1 MRGIKEASERHQR
14 CRPQGDARRQNGKG
28 NREKMNREM
37 EQRKPEKKP
46 EKKTAGKTG
55 AGQQKDFRRQQ
66 APVQAQPTSIQAQQA
81 PVRVQPTSIQAQR
94 APVRVLQVLGGTG
107 LGGAESRV
115 MDSYRHLDRSR
126 IQFDFCVHT
135 QEEGFFDKEIE
146 SLGGHI
152 YRVPRFRAVNW
163 LAYRKAWKD
172 FFRMHSI
179 QGRPVYAAVHG
190 HMTSTASIYLPIAKA
205 AGVPLTIAH
214 ARSAGVDPGLK
225 GMLTRFLRRNL
236 GKKADVCLTCS
247 RLAGEAV
254 FGKKMEDAGRVT
266 TVPNAIDASGFSFCA
281 RTRARKRS
289 ELGIGER
296 EFVIGHVG
304 RFGHMKNHA
313 FLLDVFAQI
322 QKKIPASRL
331 LLVGE
336 GGLMESVREKA
347 ASLGLSGRVIF
358 AGNQAQ
364 VADYYMAMDFFVF
377 PSIFEGLPGSV
388 IEAQAAGLRCLVSDS
403 VTDEVL
409 ITPLAEALPLSQGAA
424 AWAQR
429 VLARRD
435 YEREQMAQAIKDA
448 GFDVSDQVRFLE
460 RLYLGEGN

>member
-1 MRGIKEASERHQR
+1 MSKEQ
-14 CRPQGDARRQNGKG
+14 KG
-28 NREKMNREM
+28 
-37 EQRKPEKKP
+37 
-46 EKKTAGKTG
+46 
-55 AGQQKDFRRQQ
+55 
-66 APVQAQPTSIQAQQA
+66 
-81 PVRVQPTSIQAQR
+81 
-94 APVRVLQVLGGTG
+94 PVRVLQVLGGTG

-126 IQFDFCVHT
+126 IQFDFCVHS
-135 QEEGFFDKEIE
+135 QQEGFFDKEIE
-146 SLGGHI
+146 SLGGHV
-152 YRVPRFRAVNW
+152 YRVPRFRVTNW
-163 LAYRKAWKD
+163 IEYRRAWKA
-172 FFRMHSI
+172 FFREHP
-179 QGRPVYAAVHG
+179 GYAAVHG

-225 GMLTRFLRRNL
+225 GAMTRFLRRNL

-254 FGKKMEDAGRVT
+254 FGEKMVKEGRVI
-266 TVPNAIDASGFSFCA
+266 TVPNAIDAKEFAFSEQV
-281 RTRARKRS
+281 RQRKRS
-289 ELGIGER
+289 ELGIGEQ

-313 FLLDVFAQI
+313 FLLDVFAQLH
-322 QKKIPASRL
+322 KRLPDSRL

-336 GGLMESVREKA
+336 GGLMDSIREKA
-347 ASLGLSGRVIF
+347 TALGLSGRVIF
-358 AGNQAQ
+358 AGNQAK

-409 ITPLAEALPLSQGAA
+409 ITPLAQALPLSDGAA
-424 AWAQR
+424 AWAGN
-429 VLARRD
+429 VLERSGSENSAQSPGAYRRK
-435 YEREQMAQAIKDA
+435 QMAQAIKDA

-460 RLYLGEGN
+460 GLYLGRETADRTRK

>member
-1 MRGIKEASERHQR
+1 MS
-14 CRPQGDARRQNGKG
+14 QGNG
-28 NREKMNREM
+28 
-37 EQRKPEKKP
+37 
-46 EKKTAGKTG
+46 
-55 AGQQKDFRRQQ
+55 
-66 APVQAQPTSIQAQQA
+66 
-81 PVRVQPTSIQAQR
+81 
-94 APVRVLQVLGGTG
+94 PVRVLQVLGGTS

-126 IQFDFCVHT
+126 IQFDFCVHS

-152 YRVPRFRAVNW
+152 YRVPRFQVVNW

-172 FFRMHSI
+172 FFREHP
-179 QGRPVYAAVHG
+179 GYVAVHG

-225 GMLTRFLRRNL
+225 GAMTRFLRRNL

-254 FGKKMEDAGRVT
+254 FGKKMVEAGRVT
-266 TVPNAIDASGFSFCA
+266 TVPNAIDAREFAFSEKKRKQK
-281 RTRARKRS
+281 RT
-289 ELGIGER
+289 ELGIGEQ

-313 FLLDVFAQI
+313 FLLDVFAEI
-322 QKKIPASRL
+322 CRKVPDSRL

-336 GGLMESVREKA
+336 GGLMDSVREKA
-347 ASLGLSGRVIF
+347 TSLGLSDRVIF
-358 AGNQAQ
+358 TGIQAQ
-364 VADYYMAMDFFVF
+364 VADFYMAMDFFVF

-388 IEAQAAGLRCLVSDS
+388 IEAQASGLRCLVSDS

-409 ITPLAEALPLSQGAA
+409 ITPLAQAHSLSDKASV
-424 AWAQR
+424 WAQN
-429 VLARRD
+429 VLERRS
-435 YEREQMAQAIKDA
+435 YEREQMAQAIKEA
-448 GFDVSDQVRFLE
+448 GFDVSDQVKFLE
-460 RLYLGEGN
+460 KLYLQENRL

>member
-1 MRGIKEASERHQR
+1 MS
-14 CRPQGDARRQNGKG
+14 QGNG
-28 NREKMNREM
+28 
-37 EQRKPEKKP
+37 
-46 EKKTAGKTG
+46 
-55 AGQQKDFRRQQ
+55 
-66 APVQAQPTSIQAQQA
+66 
-81 PVRVQPTSIQAQR
+81 
-94 APVRVLQVLGGTG
+94 PVRVLQVLGGTS

-126 IQFDFCVHT
+126 IQFDFCVHS

-152 YRVPRFRAVNW
+152 YRVPRFQVVNW

-172 FFRMHSI
+172 FFREHP
-179 QGRPVYAAVHG
+179 GYVAVHG

-225 GMLTRFLRRNL
+225 GAMTRFLRRNL

-254 FGKKMEDAGRVT
+254 FGKKMVEAGRVT
-266 TVPNAIDASGFSFCA
+266 TVPNAIDAREFAFSEKKRKQK
-281 RTRARKRS
+281 RT
-289 ELGIGER
+289 ELGIGEQ

-313 FLLDVFAQI
+313 FLLDVFAEI
-322 QKKIPASRL
+322 CRKVPDSRL

-336 GGLMESVREKA
+336 GGLMDSVREKA
-347 ASLGLSGRVIF
+347 TSLGLSDRVIF
-358 AGNQAQ
+358 TGNQAQ
-364 VADYYMAMDFFVF
+364 VADFYMAMDFFVF

-409 ITPLAEALPLSQGAA
+409 ITPLAQAHSLSDKASV
-424 AWAQR
+424 WAQN
-429 VLARRD
+429 VLERRS
-435 YEREQMAQAIKDA
+435 YEREQMEQAIKEA
-448 GFDVSDQVRFLE
+448 RFDVSDQVKFLE
-460 RLYLGEGN
+460 KLYLQENRL

>member
-1 MRGIKEASERHQR
+1 MSKEQ
-14 CRPQGDARRQNGKG
+14 KG
-28 NREKMNREM
+28 
-37 EQRKPEKKP
+37 
-46 EKKTAGKTG
+46 
-55 AGQQKDFRRQQ
+55 
-66 APVQAQPTSIQAQQA
+66 
-81 PVRVQPTSIQAQR
+81 
-94 APVRVLQVLGGTG
+94 PVRVLQVLGGTG

-126 IQFDFCVHT
+126 IQFDFCVHS
-135 QEEGFFDKEIE
+135 QQEGFFDKEIE
-146 SLGGHI
+146 SLGGHV
-152 YRVPRFRAVNW
+152 YRVPRFRVTNW
-163 LAYRKAWKD
+163 IEYRRAWKA
-172 FFRMHSI
+172 FFREHP
-179 QGRPVYAAVHG
+179 GYAAVHG

-225 GMLTRFLRRNL
+225 GAMTRFLRRNL

-247 RLAGEAV
+247 WLAGEAV
-254 FGKKMEDAGRVT
+254 FGEKMVKEGRVI
-266 TVPNAIDASGFSFCA
+266 TVPNAIDAKEFAFSEQV
-281 RTRARKRS
+281 RQRKRS
-289 ELGIGER
+289 ELGIGEQ

-313 FLLDVFAQI
+313 FLLDVFAQLH
-322 QKKIPASRL
+322 KRLPDSRL

-336 GGLMESVREKA
+336 GGLMDSIREKA
-347 ASLGLSGRVIF
+347 AALGLSGRVIF
-358 AGNQAQ
+358 AGNQAK

-409 ITPLAEALPLSQGAA
+409 ITPLAQALPLSDGAA
-424 AWAQR
+424 AWAGN
-429 VLARRD
+429 VLERSGSENSAQSPGGYRRK
-435 YEREQMAQAIKDA
+435 QMAQAIKDA

-460 RLYLGEGN
+460 GLYLGRETADRTRK

>member
-1 MRGIKEASERHQR
+1 MS
-14 CRPQGDARRQNGKG
+14 QGNG
-28 NREKMNREM
+28 
-37 EQRKPEKKP
+37 
-46 EKKTAGKTG
+46 
-55 AGQQKDFRRQQ
+55 
-66 APVQAQPTSIQAQQA
+66 
-81 PVRVQPTSIQAQR
+81 
-94 APVRVLQVLGGTG
+94 PVRVLQVLGGTS

-126 IQFDFCVHT
+126 IQFDFCVHS

-152 YRVPRFRAVNW
+152 YRVPRFQVVNW

-172 FFRMHSI
+172 FFREHP
-179 QGRPVYAAVHG
+179 GYVAVHG

-225 GMLTRFLRRNL
+225 GAMTRFLRRNL

-254 FGKKMEDAGRVT
+254 FGKKMVEAGRVT
-266 TVPNAIDASGFSFCA
+266 TVPNAIDAREFAFSEKK
-281 RTRARKRS
+281 RKQKRA
-289 ELGIGER
+289 ELEIGEQ

-313 FLLDVFAQI
+313 FLLDVFAEI
-322 QKKIPASRL
+322 CRKVPDSRL

-336 GGLMESVREKA
+336 GGLMDSVREKA
-347 ASLGLSGRVIF
+347 ASLGLSDRVIF
-358 AGNQAQ
+358 TGNQAQ
-364 VADYYMAMDFFVF
+364 VADFYMAMDFFVF

-388 IEAQAAGLRCLVSDS
+388 IEAQASGLRCLVSDS

-409 ITPLAEALPLSQGAA
+409 ITPLAQARSLSDKASV
-424 AWAQR
+424 WAQN
-429 VLARRD
+429 VLERRS
-435 YEREQMAQAIKDA
+435 YEREQMEQAIKEA
-448 GFDVSDQVRFLE
+448 GFDVSDQVKFLE
-460 RLYLGEGN
+460 KLYLQENRL

>member
-1 MRGIKEASERHQR
+1 MS
-14 CRPQGDARRQNGKG
+14 QGNG
-28 NREKMNREM
+28 
-37 EQRKPEKKP
+37 
-46 EKKTAGKTG
+46 
-55 AGQQKDFRRQQ
+55 
-66 APVQAQPTSIQAQQA
+66 
-81 PVRVQPTSIQAQR
+81 
-94 APVRVLQVLGGTG
+94 PVRVLQVLGGTS

-126 IQFDFCVHT
+126 IQFDFCVHS

-152 YRVPRFRAVNW
+152 YRVPRFQVVNW

-172 FFRMHSI
+172 FFREHP
-179 QGRPVYAAVHG
+179 GYVAVHG

-225 GMLTRFLRRNL
+225 GAMTRFLRRNL

-254 FGKKMEDAGRVT
+254 FGKKMVEAGRVT
-266 TVPNAIDASGFSFCA
+266 TVPNAIDAREFAFSEKK
-281 RTRARKRS
+281 RKQKRA
-289 ELGIGER
+289 ELEIGEQ

-313 FLLDVFAQI
+313 FLLDVFAEI
-322 QKKIPASRL
+322 CRKVPDSRL

-336 GGLMESVREKA
+336 GGLMDSVREKA
-347 ASLGLSGRVIF
+347 ASLGLSDRVIF
-358 AGNQAQ
+358 TGNQAQ
-364 VADYYMAMDFFVF
+364 VADFYMAMDFFVF

-388 IEAQAAGLRCLVSDS
+388 IEAQASGLRCLVSDS

-409 ITPLAEALPLSQGAA
+409 ITPLAQARSLSDKASV
-424 AWAQR
+424 WAQN
-429 VLARRD
+429 VLERRS
-435 YEREQMAQAIKDA
+435 YEREHMEQAIKEA
-448 GFDVSDQVRFLE
+448 GFDVSDQVKFLE
-460 RLYLGEGN
+460 KLYLQENRL

>member
-1 MRGIKEASERHQR
+1 MS
-14 CRPQGDARRQNGKG
+14 QGNG
-28 NREKMNREM
+28 
-37 EQRKPEKKP
+37 
-46 EKKTAGKTG
+46 
-55 AGQQKDFRRQQ
+55 
-66 APVQAQPTSIQAQQA
+66 
-81 PVRVQPTSIQAQR
+81 
-94 APVRVLQVLGGTG
+94 PVRVLQVLGGTS

-126 IQFDFCVHT
+126 IQFDFCVHS

-152 YRVPRFRAVNW
+152 YRVPRFQVVNW

-172 FFRMHSI
+172 FFREHP
-179 QGRPVYAAVHG
+179 GYVAVHG

-225 GMLTRFLRRNL
+225 GAMTRFLRRNL

-254 FGKKMEDAGRVT
+254 FGKKMVEAGRVT
-266 TVPNAIDASGFSFCA
+266 TIPNAIDAREFAFSEKK
-281 RTRARKRS
+281 RKQKRA
-289 ELGIGER
+289 ELEIGEQ

-313 FLLDVFAQI
+313 FLLDVFAEI
-322 QKKIPASRL
+322 CRKVPDSRL

-336 GGLMESVREKA
+336 GGLMDSVREKA
-347 ASLGLSGRVIF
+347 ASLGLSDRVIF
-358 AGNQAQ
+358 TGNQAQ
-364 VADYYMAMDFFVF
+364 VADFYMAMDFFVF

-409 ITPLAEALPLSQGAA
+409 ITPLAQARSLSDKASV
-424 AWAQR
+424 WAQN
-429 VLARRD
+429 VLERRS
-435 YEREQMAQAIKDA
+435 YEREQMEQAIKEA
-448 GFDVSDQVRFLE
+448 GFDVSDQVKFLE
-460 RLYLGEGN
+460 KLYLQEKCEK

>member
-1 MRGIKEASERHQR
+1 MSRKNGGKE
-14 CRPQGDARRQNGKG
+14 
-28 NREKMNREM
+28 
-37 EQRKPEKKP
+37 
-46 EKKTAGKTG
+46 
-55 AGQQKDFRRQQ
+55 
-66 APVQAQPTSIQAQQA
+66 
-81 PVRVQPTSIQAQR
+81 
-94 APVRVLQVLGGTG
+94 PVRVLQVLGGTG

-126 IQFDFCVHT
+126 IQFDFCVHS

-146 SLGGHI
+146 SLGGHV
-152 YRVPRFRAVNW
+152 YRVPRFRVVNW
-163 LAYRKAWKD
+163 LAYRKAWKE
-172 FFRMHSI
+172 FFRVHST
-179 QGRPVYAAVHG
+179 QGHPYYVAVHG

-225 GMLTRFLRRNL
+225 GVMTRFLRRNL

-254 FGKKMEDAGRVT
+254 FGEKMVEAGRVT
-266 TVPNAIDASGFSFCA
+266 TVPNAIDAEEFAFSEKK
-281 RTRARKRS
+281 RNQKRA
-289 ELGIGER
+289 ELGIGPQ

-313 FLLDVFAQI
+313 FLLDVFAEI
-322 QKKIPASRL
+322 HRKMPDSRL

-336 GGLMESVREKA
+336 GGLMDSVREKA
-347 ASLGLSGRVIF
+347 ASLGLSDRVIF
-358 AGNQAQ
+358 TGNQAQ
-364 VADYYMAMDFFVF
+364 VADFYMAMDFFVF

-409 ITPLAEALPLSQGAA
+409 ITPLAQARSLSEGAA
-424 AWAQR
+424 VWAQA
-429 VLARRD
+429 VLERRD
-435 YEREQMAQAIKDA
+435 YERKQMEQAIKDA
-448 GFDVSDQVRFLE
+448 GFDVSDQVKFLE
-460 RLYLGEGN
+460 KLYLQEKCEK

>member
-1 MRGIKEASERHQR
+1 MS
-14 CRPQGDARRQNGKG
+14 QGNG
-28 NREKMNREM
+28 
-37 EQRKPEKKP
+37 
-46 EKKTAGKTG
+46 
-55 AGQQKDFRRQQ
+55 
-66 APVQAQPTSIQAQQA
+66 
-81 PVRVQPTSIQAQR
+81 
-94 APVRVLQVLGGTG
+94 PVRVLQVLGGTS

-126 IQFDFCVHT
+126 IQFDFCVHS

-152 YRVPRFRAVNW
+152 YRVPRFQVVNW

-172 FFRMHSI
+172 FFREHP
-179 QGRPVYAAVHG
+179 GYVAVHG

-225 GMLTRFLRRNL
+225 GAMTRFLRRNL

-254 FGKKMEDAGRVT
+254 FGKKMVEAGRVT
-266 TVPNAIDASGFSFCA
+266 TVPNAIDAREFAFSEKK
-281 RTRARKRS
+281 RKQKRA
-289 ELGIGER
+289 ELEIGEQ

-313 FLLDVFAQI
+313 FLLDVFAEI
-322 QKKIPASRL
+322 CRKVPDSRL

-336 GGLMESVREKA
+336 GGLMDSVREKA
-347 ASLGLSGRVIF
+347 ASLGLSDRVIF
-358 AGNQAQ
+358 TGNQAQ
-364 VADYYMAMDFFVF
+364 VADFYMAMDFFVF
-377 PSIFEGLPGSV
+377 TSIFEGLPGSV
-388 IEAQAAGLRCLVSDS
+388 IEAQASGLRCLVSDS

-409 ITPLAEALPLSQGAA
+409 ITPLAQARSLSDKASV
-424 AWAQR
+424 WAQN
-429 VLARRD
+429 VLERRS
-435 YEREQMAQAIKDA
+435 YEREQMEQAIKEA
-448 GFDVSDQVRFLE
+448 GFDVSDQVKFLE
-460 RLYLGEGN
+460 KLYLQENRL

>member
-1 MRGIKEASERHQR
+1 
-14 CRPQGDARRQNGKG
+14 
-28 NREKMNREM
+28 
-37 EQRKPEKKP
+37 
-46 EKKTAGKTG
+46 
-55 AGQQKDFRRQQ
+55 
-66 APVQAQPTSIQAQQA
+66 
-81 PVRVQPTSIQAQR
+81 
-94 APVRVLQVLGGTG
+94 
-107 LGGAESRV
+107 

-126 IQFDFCVHT
+126 IQFDFCVHS

-152 YRVPRFRAVNW
+152 YRVPRFQVVNW

-172 FFRMHSI
+172 LFREHP
-179 QGRPVYAAVHG
+179 GYVAVHG

-225 GMLTRFLRRNL
+225 GTMTRFLRRNL

-254 FGKKMEDAGRVT
+254 FGEKMVAAGRVT
-266 TVPNAIDASGFSFCA
+266 TVPNAIDAREFAFSEKK
-281 RTRARKRS
+281 RKQKRA
-289 ELGIGER
+289 ELEIGEQ

-313 FLLDVFAQI
+313 FLLDVFAEI
-322 QKKIPASRL
+322 CRKVPDSRL

-336 GGLMESVREKA
+336 GGLMDSVREKA
-347 ASLGLSGRVIF
+347 ASLGLSDRVIF
-358 AGNQAQ
+358 TGNQAQ
-364 VADYYMAMDFFVF
+364 VADFYMAMDFFVF

-409 ITPLAEALPLSQGAA
+409 ITPLAQAHSLSDKASV
-424 AWAQR
+424 WAQN
-429 VLARRD
+429 VLERRS
-435 YEREQMAQAIKDA
+435 YEREQMEQAIKEA
-448 GFDVSDQVRFLE
+448 GFDVSDQVKFLE
-460 RLYLGEGN
+460 KLYLQEKCEK

>member
-1 MRGIKEASERHQR
+1 MS
-14 CRPQGDARRQNGKG
+14 QGNG
-28 NREKMNREM
+28 
-37 EQRKPEKKP
+37 
-46 EKKTAGKTG
+46 
-55 AGQQKDFRRQQ
+55 
-66 APVQAQPTSIQAQQA
+66 
-81 PVRVQPTSIQAQR
+81 
-94 APVRVLQVLGGTG
+94 PVRVLQVLGGTS

-126 IQFDFCVHT
+126 IQFDFCVHS

-152 YRVPRFRAVNW
+152 YRVPRFQVVNW

-172 FFRMHSI
+172 FFREHP
-179 QGRPVYAAVHG
+179 GYVAVHG

-225 GMLTRFLRRNL
+225 GAMTRFLRKNL

-254 FGKKMEDAGRVT
+254 FGKKMVEAGRVT
-266 TVPNAIDASGFSFCA
+266 TVPNAIDAREFAFSEKKRKQK
-281 RTRARKRS
+281 RT
-289 ELGIGER
+289 ELGIGEQ

-313 FLLDVFAQI
+313 FLLDVFAEI
-322 QKKIPASRL
+322 CRKVPDSRL

-336 GGLMESVREKA
+336 GGLMDSVREKA
-347 ASLGLSGRVIF
+347 TSLGLSDRVIF
-358 AGNQAQ
+358 TGNQAQ
-364 VADYYMAMDFFVF
+364 VADFYMAMDFFVF

-409 ITPLAEALPLSQGAA
+409 ITPLAQAHSLSDKASV
-424 AWAQR
+424 WAQN
-429 VLARRD
+429 VLERRS
-435 YEREQMAQAIKDA
+435 YEREQMAQAIKEA
-448 GFDVSDQVRFLE
+448 GFDVSDQVKFLE
-460 RLYLGEGN
+460 KLYLQENRL

>member
-1 MRGIKEASERHQR
+1 MS
-14 CRPQGDARRQNGKG
+14 QGNG
-28 NREKMNREM
+28 
-37 EQRKPEKKP
+37 
-46 EKKTAGKTG
+46 
-55 AGQQKDFRRQQ
+55 
-66 APVQAQPTSIQAQQA
+66 
-81 PVRVQPTSIQAQR
+81 
-94 APVRVLQVLGGTG
+94 PVRVLQVLGGTS

-126 IQFDFCVHT
+126 IQFDFCVHS

-152 YRVPRFRAVNW
+152 YRVPRFQVVNW

-172 FFRMHSI
+172 FFREHP
-179 QGRPVYAAVHG
+179 GYVAVHG

-225 GMLTRFLRRNL
+225 GAMTRFLRRNL

-254 FGKKMEDAGRVT
+254 FGKKMVEAGRVI
-266 TVPNAIDASGFSFCA
+266 TVPNAIDAREFAFSEKK
-281 RTRARKRS
+281 RKQKRA
-289 ELGIGER
+289 ELEIGEQ

-313 FLLDVFAQI
+313 FLLDVFAEI
-322 QKKIPASRL
+322 CRKVPDSRL

-336 GGLMESVREKA
+336 GGLMDSVREKA
-347 ASLGLSGRVIF
+347 ASLGLSDRVIF
-358 AGNQAQ
+358 TGNQAQ
-364 VADYYMAMDFFVF
+364 VADFYMAMDFFVF

-409 ITPLAEALPLSQGAA
+409 ITPLAQAHSLSDKASV
-424 AWAQR
+424 WAQN
-429 VLARRD
+429 VLERRS
-435 YEREQMAQAIKDA
+435 YEREQMEQAIKEA
-448 GFDVSDQVRFLE
+448 GFDVSDQVKFLE
-460 RLYLGEGN
+460 KLYLQENRL

>member
-1 MRGIKEASERHQR
+1 MS
-14 CRPQGDARRQNGKG
+14 QGNG
-28 NREKMNREM
+28 
-37 EQRKPEKKP
+37 
-46 EKKTAGKTG
+46 
-55 AGQQKDFRRQQ
+55 
-66 APVQAQPTSIQAQQA
+66 
-81 PVRVQPTSIQAQR
+81 
-94 APVRVLQVLGGTG
+94 PVRVLQVLGGTS

-126 IQFDFCVHT
+126 IQFDFCVHS

-152 YRVPRFRAVNW
+152 YRVPRFQVVNW

-172 FFRMHSI
+172 FFREHP
-179 QGRPVYAAVHG
+179 GYVAVHG

-225 GMLTRFLRRNL
+225 GAMTRFLRRNL

-254 FGKKMEDAGRVT
+254 FGKKMVEAGRVT
-266 TVPNAIDASGFSFCA
+266 TVPNAIDAREFAFSEKK
-281 RTRARKRS
+281 RKQKRA
-289 ELGIGER
+289 ELEIGEQ

-313 FLLDVFAQI
+313 FLLDVFAEI
-322 QKKIPASRL
+322 CRKVPDSRL

-336 GGLMESVREKA
+336 GGLMDSVREKA
-347 ASLGLSGRVIF
+347 ASLGLSDRVIF
-358 AGNQAQ
+358 TGNQAQ
-364 VADYYMAMDFFVF
+364 VADFYMAMDFFVF

-409 ITPLAEALPLSQGAA
+409 ITPLAQARSLSDKASV
-424 AWAQR
+424 WAQN
-429 VLARRD
+429 VLERRS
-435 YEREQMAQAIKDA
+435 YEREQMEQAIKEA
-448 GFDVSDQVRFLE
+448 GFDVSDQVKFLE
-460 RLYLGEGN
+460 KLYLQENRL

>member
-1 MRGIKEASERHQR
+1 MS
-14 CRPQGDARRQNGKG
+14 QGNG
-28 NREKMNREM
+28 
-37 EQRKPEKKP
+37 
-46 EKKTAGKTG
+46 
-55 AGQQKDFRRQQ
+55 
-66 APVQAQPTSIQAQQA
+66 
-81 PVRVQPTSIQAQR
+81 
-94 APVRVLQVLGGTG
+94 PVRVLQVLGGTS

-126 IQFDFCVHT
+126 IQFDFCVHS

-152 YRVPRFRAVNW
+152 YRVPRFQVVNW

-172 FFRMHSI
+172 LFREHP
-179 QGRPVYAAVHG
+179 GYVAVHG

-225 GMLTRFLRRNL
+225 GAMTRFLRRNL

-247 RLAGEAV
+247 RFAGEAV
-254 FGKKMEDAGRVT
+254 FGKKMVEAGRVT
-266 TVPNAIDASGFSFCA
+266 TVPNAIDAREFAFSEKK
-281 RTRARKRS
+281 RKQKRA
-289 ELGIGER
+289 ELGIGVQ

-313 FLLDVFAQI
+313 FLLDVFAEI
-322 QKKIPASRL
+322 CRKVPDSRL

-336 GGLMESVREKA
+336 GGLMDSVREKA
-347 ASLGLSGRVIF
+347 ASLGLSDRVIF
-358 AGNQAQ
+358 TGNQAQ
-364 VADYYMAMDFFVF
+364 VADFYMAMDFFVF

-409 ITPLAEALPLSQGAA
+409 ITPLAQARSLSDKASV
-424 AWAQR
+424 WAQN
-429 VLARRD
+429 VLERRS
-435 YEREQMAQAIKDA
+435 YEREQMEQAIKEA
-448 GFDVSDQVRFLE
+448 GFDVSDQVKFLE
-460 RLYLGEGN
+460 KLYLQDKCEK

>member
-1 MRGIKEASERHQR
+1 MS
-14 CRPQGDARRQNGKG
+14 QGNG
-28 NREKMNREM
+28 
-37 EQRKPEKKP
+37 
-46 EKKTAGKTG
+46 
-55 AGQQKDFRRQQ
+55 
-66 APVQAQPTSIQAQQA
+66 
-81 PVRVQPTSIQAQR
+81 
-94 APVRVLQVLGGTG
+94 PVRVLQVLGGTS

-126 IQFDFCVHT
+126 IQFDFCVHS

-152 YRVPRFRAVNW
+152 YRVPRFQVVNW

-172 FFRMHSI
+172 LFREHP
-179 QGRPVYAAVHG
+179 GYVAVHG

-225 GMLTRFLRRNL
+225 GAMTRFLRKNL

-254 FGKKMEDAGRVT
+254 FGEKMVAAGRVT
-266 TVPNAIDASGFSFCA
+266 TVPNAIDA
-281 RTRARKRS
+281 
-289 ELGIGER
+289 R

-313 FLLDVFAQI
+313 FLLDVFAEI
-322 QKKIPASRL
+322 CRKVPDSRL

-336 GGLMESVREKA
+336 GGLMDSVREKA
-347 ASLGLSGRVIF
+347 ASLGLSDRVIF
-358 AGNQAQ
+358 TGNQAQ
-364 VADYYMAMDFFVF
+364 VADFYMTMDFFVF

-388 IEAQAAGLRCLVSDS
+388 IEAQASGLRCLVSDS

-409 ITPLAEALPLSQGAA
+409 ITPLAQARSLSEGAA
-424 AWAQR
+424 AWAQE

-435 YEREQMAQAIKDA
+435 YERKQMAQAIKDA
-448 GFDVSDQVRFLE
+448 GFDVSDQVKFLE
-460 RLYLGEGN
+460 KLYLQEKCEK

>member
-1 MRGIKEASERHQR
+1 MS
-14 CRPQGDARRQNGKG
+14 QGNG
-28 NREKMNREM
+28 
-37 EQRKPEKKP
+37 
-46 EKKTAGKTG
+46 
-55 AGQQKDFRRQQ
+55 
-66 APVQAQPTSIQAQQA
+66 
-81 PVRVQPTSIQAQR
+81 
-94 APVRVLQVLGGTG
+94 PVRVLQVLGGTS

-126 IQFDFCVHT
+126 IQFDFCVHS

-152 YRVPRFRAVNW
+152 YRVPRFRVVNW
-163 LAYRKAWKD
+163 LAYRNAWKD
-172 FFRMHSI
+172 LFREHP
-179 QGRPVYAAVHG
+179 GYVAVHG

-225 GMLTRFLRRNL
+225 GIMTRFLRRNL

-254 FGKKMEDAGRVT
+254 FGEKMVEAGRVT
-266 TVPNAIDASGFSFCA
+266 TVPNAIDAEEFAFSEKK
-281 RTRARKRS
+281 RNQKRA
-289 ELGIGER
+289 ELGIGAQ

-313 FLLDVFAQI
+313 FLLDVFAEI
-322 QKKIPASRL
+322 HRKMPDSRL

-336 GGLMESVREKA
+336 GGLMDSVREKA
-347 ASLGLSGRVIF
+347 ASLGLSDRVIF
-358 AGNQAQ
+358 TGNQAQ
-364 VADYYMAMDFFVF
+364 VADFYMAMDFFVF

-388 IEAQAAGLRCLVSDS
+388 IEAQASGLRCLVSDS

-409 ITPLAEALPLSQGAA
+409 ITPLAQARSLSEGAA
-424 AWAQR
+424 VWAQA
-429 VLARRD
+429 VLERRD
-435 YEREQMAQAIKDA
+435 YERKQMAQAIKDA
-448 GFDVSDQVRFLE
+448 GFDVSDQVKFLE
-460 RLYLGEGN
+460 KLYLQEKCEK

>member
-1 MRGIKEASERHQR
+1 MS
-14 CRPQGDARRQNGKG
+14 QGNG
-28 NREKMNREM
+28 
-37 EQRKPEKKP
+37 
-46 EKKTAGKTG
+46 
-55 AGQQKDFRRQQ
+55 
-66 APVQAQPTSIQAQQA
+66 
-81 PVRVQPTSIQAQR
+81 
-94 APVRVLQVLGGTG
+94 PVRVLQVLGGTS

-126 IQFDFCVHT
+126 IQFDFCVHS

-152 YRVPRFRAVNW
+152 YRVPRFQVVNW

-172 FFRMHSI
+172 LFREHP
-179 QGRPVYAAVHG
+179 GYVAVHG

-225 GMLTRFLRRNL
+225 GAMTRFLRRNL

-247 RLAGEAV
+247 HLAGEAV
-254 FGKKMEDAGRVT
+254 FGEKMVAAGRVT
-266 TVPNAIDASGFSFCA
+266 TVPNAIDAREFAFSEKK
-281 RTRARKRS
+281 RKQKRA
-289 ELGIGER
+289 ELEIGEQ

-313 FLLDVFAQI
+313 FLLDVFAEI
-322 QKKIPASRL
+322 CRKVPDSRL

-336 GGLMESVREKA
+336 GGLMDSVREKA
-347 ASLGLSGRVIF
+347 ASLGLSDRVIF
-358 AGNQAQ
+358 TGNQAQ
-364 VADYYMAMDFFVF
+364 VADFYMAMDFFVF

-409 ITPLAEALPLSQGAA
+409 ITPLAQAHSLSDKASV
-424 AWAQR
+424 WAQN
-429 VLARRD
+429 VLERRS
-435 YEREQMAQAIKDA
+435 YEREQMEQAIKEA
-448 GFDVSDQVRFLE
+448 GFDVSDQVKFLE
-460 RLYLGEGN
+460 KLYLQENRL

>member
-1 MRGIKEASERHQR
+1 MS
-14 CRPQGDARRQNGKG
+14 QGNG
-28 NREKMNREM
+28 
-37 EQRKPEKKP
+37 
-46 EKKTAGKTG
+46 
-55 AGQQKDFRRQQ
+55 
-66 APVQAQPTSIQAQQA
+66 
-81 PVRVQPTSIQAQR
+81 
-94 APVRVLQVLGGTG
+94 PVRVLQVLGGTS

-126 IQFDFCVHT
+126 IQFDFCVHS

-146 SLGGHI
+146 SLSGHI
-152 YRVPRFRAVNW
+152 YRVPRFQVVNW

-172 FFRMHSI
+172 FFREHP
-179 QGRPVYAAVHG
+179 GYVAVHG

-225 GMLTRFLRRNL
+225 GAMTRFLRRNL

-254 FGKKMEDAGRVT
+254 FGKKMVEAGRVT
-266 TVPNAIDASGFSFCA
+266 TVPNAIDAREFAFSEKK
-281 RTRARKRS
+281 RKQKRA
-289 ELGIGER
+289 ELEIGEQ

-313 FLLDVFAQI
+313 FLLDVFAEI
-322 QKKIPASRL
+322 CRKVPDSRL

-336 GGLMESVREKA
+336 GGLMDSVREKA
-347 ASLGLSGRVIF
+347 ASLGLSDRVIF
-358 AGNQAQ
+358 TGNQAQ
-364 VADYYMAMDFFVF
+364 VADFYMAMDFFVF

-388 IEAQAAGLRCLVSDS
+388 IEAQASGLRCLVSDS

-409 ITPLAEALPLSQGAA
+409 ITPLAQARSLSDKASV
-424 AWAQR
+424 WAQN
-429 VLARRD
+429 VLERRS
-435 YEREQMAQAIKDA
+435 YEREQMEQAIKEA
-448 GFDVSDQVRFLE
+448 GFDVSDQVKFLE
-460 RLYLGEGN
+460 KLYLQENRL

>member
-1 MRGIKEASERHQR
+1 MS
-14 CRPQGDARRQNGKG
+14 QGNG
-28 NREKMNREM
+28 
-37 EQRKPEKKP
+37 
-46 EKKTAGKTG
+46 
-55 AGQQKDFRRQQ
+55 
-66 APVQAQPTSIQAQQA
+66 
-81 PVRVQPTSIQAQR
+81 
-94 APVRVLQVLGGTG
+94 PVRVLQVLGGTS

-126 IQFDFCVHT
+126 IQFDFCVHS

-152 YRVPRFRAVNW
+152 YRVPRFQVVNW

-172 FFRMHSI
+172 FFREHP
-179 QGRPVYAAVHG
+179 GYVAVHG

-225 GMLTRFLRRNL
+225 GAMTRFLRRNL

-254 FGKKMEDAGRVT
+254 FGKKMVEAGRVT
-266 TVPNAIDASGFSFCA
+266 TVPNAIDAREFAFSEKKRKQK
-281 RTRARKRS
+281 RT
-289 ELGIGER
+289 ELGIGEQ

-313 FLLDVFAQI
+313 FLLDVFAEI
-322 QKKIPASRL
+322 CRKVPDSRL

-336 GGLMESVREKA
+336 GGLMDSVREKA
-347 ASLGLSGRVIF
+347 TSLGLSDRVIF
-358 AGNQAQ
+358 TGNQAQ
-364 VADYYMAMDFFVF
+364 VADFYMAMDFFVF

-409 ITPLAEALPLSQGAA
+409 ITPLAQAHSLSDKASV
-424 AWAQR
+424 WAQN
-429 VLARRD
+429 VLERRS
-435 YEREQMAQAIKDA
+435 YEREQMEQAIKEA
-448 GFDVSDQVRFLE
+448 GFDVSDQVKFLE
-460 RLYLGEGN
+460 KLYLQENRL